1 MVEFTRVGDLQVA
14 QDPAFQRREWRVQ
27 RVGQVLMALLVA
39 GGLLGLFGAGPLS
52 RATATGGAGLRVDY
66 RRFER
71 VQAPTALRIHVHP
84 QAVSAGRAEVWLDRA
99 YLEGSLILAVDPPP
113 AAVAAAGDRLVYAF
127 DMADP
132 TRPAVVVVHLR
143 LQQAGLQTGRVGVA
157 AGSVSFRQLV
167 YP

>member
-1 MVEFTRVGDLQVA
+1 MVKLTRVGDLQVA
-14 QDPAFQRREWRVQ
+14 QDPVFQRREWRVQ
-27 RVGQVLMALLVA
+27 RVGRVVMALLVA

-52 RATATGGAGLRVDY
+52 RATATGPAGLRVEY
-66 RRFER
+66 GRFER

-84 QAVSAGRAEVWLDRA
+84 QAVSAGRAEVWLDRE
-99 YLEGSLILAVDPPP
+99 YLDGSLILDVEPPP
-113 AAVAAAGDRLVYAF
+113 AAVAVAGDRLVYAF
-127 DMADP
+127 DVADP

-143 LQQAGLQTGRVGVA
+143 LQHAGLRSGRVGVA